1 MFTKKKKKK
10 IGKGILKIGE
20 VTGKLLEKHE
30 RQTPIAS
37 LVVGRDR
44 PSDRASSMVA

>member
-30 RQTPIAS
+30 SRTPIF
-37 LVVGRDR
+37 R
-44 PSDRASSMVA
+44 PHKFTITLKN